1 MCTEYKTLLILCVV
15 SVFAV
20 SCGVKDGPYLPK
32 QILSNPAKN
41 FRVFVRSKGVLLR
54 WNAPRENT
62 DGSPLLSLGGFRVF
76 RSDAAFEKIC
86 FSCPRDFS
94 QIFDY
99 NYMGPKNKAP
109 EGTTFFYLDTALEF
123 KNLYTYK
130 LQTYTENGDAGLS
143 TRDVDVYWDAPSL
156 KPDKVI
162 AEKNGR
168 LTTVRWDAPL
178 TNEDGTPAEEIYGY
192 NLYRSE
198 KRGDESL
205 FPLNNEVFK
214 ETVGEDIPPEN
225 EKVYYYSVRAVRKV
239 KNSMVESASS
249 SEVAVSYMDTS
260 PPGIP
265 TGLAAIPVED
275 GVLLKW
281 VPKAEKDFS
290 GFNIYRKTGKEKDF
304 VKINTRLV
312 KTVSWVD
319 ADVKVKYRYVYA
331 VTSVDSS
338 AAANESD
345 FSEPVKVYYMYK

>member
-1 MCTEYKTLLILCVV
+1 MRTEYKTLLILCVV
-15 SVFAV
+15 SVFVV
-20 SCGVKDGPYLPK
+20 SCGVKAGPYLPK
-32 QILSNPAKN
+32 QILSKPAKN
-41 FRVFVRSKGVLLR
+41 SQVFVRSEGVLLR
-54 WNAPRENT
+54 WNAPQENT
-62 DGSPLLSLGGFRVF
+62 DGSPLLNLGGFRVF
-76 RSDAAFEKIC
+76 RADTEFEKIC

-109 EGTTFFYLDTALEF
+109 EGALFVYLDTALDF

-130 LQTYTENGDAGLS
+130 LQTYNETGDAGLS
-143 TRDVDVYWDAPSL
+143 TGSVDVYWDAPPL
-156 KPDKVI
+156 NPDKVI
-162 AEKNGR
+162 AEKIGR

-198 KRGDESL
+198 KRGEEPSV
-205 FPLNNEVFK
+205 PLNNEVFK
-214 ETVGEDIPPEN
+214 KTVAEDIPPEN

-239 KNSMVESASS
+239 KDTLVESVSS
-249 SEVAVSYMDTS
+249 SAVAVSYMDTS

-281 VPKAEKDFS
+281 IPKAEKDFS
-290 GFNIYRKTGKEKDF
+290 GFNIYRKTGKEKAF
-304 VKINTRLV
+304 VKINTSLV
-312 KTVSWVD
+312 KAASWIDV
-319 ADVKVKYRYVYA
+319 DVKVKHRYVYA

-338 AAANESD
+338 VAANESD
-345 FSEPVKVYYMYK
+345 FSEPVKVYYIYK

>member
-1 MCTEYKTLLILCVV
+1 MCTEYKTVLILCVI

-109 EGTTFFYLDTALEF
+109 EETTFFYLDIALEF

-130 LQTYTENGDAGLS
+130 LQTYKESGDVGLS
-143 TRDVDVYWDAPSL
+143 TGLVDVYWDAPPL
-156 KPDKVI
+156 KPNKVI
-162 AEKNGR
+162 AEKSGKM
-168 LTTVRWDAPL
+168 TIVSWDAPL

-198 KRGDESL
+198 IKDRES
-205 FPLNNEVFK
+205 FVPLNRKVFK
-214 ETVGEDIPPEN
+214 ETAIEDIPPGN

-239 KNSMVESASS
+239 KHSLVESASS
-249 SEVAVSYMDTS
+249 REVAVSYMDTS

-265 TGLAAIPVED
+265 TGLAAIPVKD
-275 GVLLKW
+275 GILLKW

-304 VKINTRLV
+304 VKINTSLV
-312 KTVSWVD
+312 KAASWIDVE
-319 ADVKVKYRYVYA
+319 VKVKHRYVYA

-338 AAANESD
+338 AAANESE
-345 FSEPVKVYYMYK
+345 FSEPVKVYYIFK

>member
-1 MCTEYKTLLILCVV
+1 MRTEYKTLLILCVV

-20 SCGVKDGPYLPK
+20 SCGVKAGPYLPK
-32 QILSNPAKN
+32 QILSKPAKN
-41 FRVFVRSKGVLLR
+41 FQVFVRSEGVFLR

-62 DGSPLLSLGGFRVF
+62 DGTPLLNLGGFRVF
-76 RSDAAFEKIC
+76 RAETAFEKIC
-86 FSCPRDFS
+86 LSCPRDFS

-99 NYMGPKNKAP
+99 NYIGPKNKAP
-109 EGTTFFYLDTALEF
+109 EGAKFFYLDTALEF

-130 LQTYTENGDAGLS
+130 LQTYNENNDAGLS
-143 TRDVDVYWDAPSL
+143 TGSVDVYWDESPL

-162 AEKNGR
+162 AEKSGR
-168 LTTVRWDAPL
+168 LTTVRWDASL
-178 TNEDGTPAEEIYGY
+178 TNEDGTSAEEIYGY

-198 KRGDESL
+198 KRGDEPL
-205 FPLNNEVFK
+205 FSLNNEVFK
-214 ETVGEDIPPEN
+214 ETMGEDIPPEN

-239 KNSMVESASS
+239 KGTLIESAPSR
-249 SEVAVSYMDTS
+249 EVAVSYMDTS

-290 GFNIYRKTGKEKDF
+290 GFNIYRKIGKEKDF

-312 KTVSWVD
+312 KNASWID
-319 ADVKVKYRYVYA
+319 ADVKVKHRYVYA

-345 FSEPVKVYYMYK
+345 FSEPVKVYYIFK

>member
-1 MCTEYKTLLILCVV
+1 MCAEYKTLIILCVV

-32 QILSNPAKN
+32 QRLSNPAKN

-54 WNAPRENT
+54 WNAPHENT

-76 RSDAAFEKIC
+76 RADTAFKKIC

-99 NYMGPKNKAP
+99 NYMGSKNKAP
-109 EGTTFFYLDTALEF
+109 EAIKFFYLDTALEF

-130 LQTYTENGDAGLS
+130 LQTYNENNDAGQS
-143 TRDVDVYWDAPSL
+143 TGAVDVYWDAPPL

-162 AEKNGR
+162 SEKSGR
-168 LTTVRWDAPL
+168 LITVSWDAPL

-198 KRGDESL
+198 KKGEEPSV
-205 FPLNNEVFK
+205 PLNNKVFK
-214 ETVGEDIPPEN
+214 KTVAEDIPPKFD
-225 EKVYYYSVRAVRKV
+225 KVYYYSVRAVRKV

-265 TGLAAIPVED
+265 TGLAAIPVEE

-304 VKINTRLV
+304 VKINTGLV

>member
-1 MCTEYKTLLILCVV
+1 MHTGYKTLLILCVV

-20 SCGVKDGPYLPK
+20 SCGVKAGPSLPK
-32 QILSNPAKN
+32 QILTKSAKN
-41 FRVFVRSKGVLLR
+41 FRVFVRSEGALLR
-54 WNAPRENT
+54 WNAPQENT
-62 DGSPLLSLGGFRVF
+62 DGSSLLNLGGFRVF
-76 RSDAAFEKIC
+76 RSETEFEKIC
-86 FSCPRDFS
+86 VSCPRDFS

-99 NYMGPKNKAP
+99 NYMSPKNKAP
-109 EGTTFFYLDTALEF
+109 EGATFFYLDTALDF

-130 LQTYTENGDAGLS
+130 LQTYNENNDAGQS
-143 TRDVDVYWDAPSL
+143 TGAVDVYWDEPPL

-162 AEKNGR
+162 AEKIGR
-168 LTTVRWDAPL
+168 LITVSWDEPL
-178 TNEDGTPAEEIYGY
+178 TNEDRTPAEEIYGY

-198 KRGDESL
+198 KKGKEPSV
-205 FPLNNEVFK
+205 PLNNKVFK
-214 ETVGEDIPPEN
+214 KTVAEDIPPEDD
-225 EKVYYYSVRAVRKV
+225 KVYYYSVRAVRKV
-239 KNSMVESASS
+239 KDTLIESTSS
-249 SEVAVSYMDTS
+249 REVAVSYMDTS

-290 GFNIYRKTGKEKDF
+290 GFNIYRKIGKERGF

-312 KTVSWVD
+312 KTVTWID
-319 ADVKVKYRYVYA
+319 ADVQVKHRYVYA

>member
-1 MCTEYKTLLILCVV
+1 MHTGYKTLLILSVV

-20 SCGVKDGPYLPK
+20 SCGVKAGPSLPK
-32 QILSNPAKN
+32 KVLSNPAKN
-41 FRVFVRSKGVLLR
+41 FRVFVRSDGALLR
-54 WNAPRENT
+54 WNAPQENT
-62 DGSPLLSLGGFRVF
+62 DGSPLLNLGGFGVF
-76 RSDAAFEKIC
+76 RSETEFEKIC
-86 FSCPRDFS
+86 VSCPRDFS

-99 NYMGPKNKAP
+99 NYVGSKNKNP
-109 EGTTFFYLDTALEF
+109 EAATFFYLDTALEF

-143 TRDVDVYWDAPSL
+143 TRDVDVYWDAPPL

-214 ETVGEDIPPEN
+214 ETVGEDIPSEN
-225 EKVYYYSVRAVRKV
+225 EKVYYYSVRAVKKV

-304 VKINTRLV
+304 VKINTSLV
-312 KTVSWVD
+312 KIASWIDVD
-319 ADVKVKYRYVYA
+319 AKVKHRYAYA

-345 FSEPVKVYYMYK
+345 FSEPVKVYYIFK